1 MSGRGRGSPVFAH
14 HTEQI
19 LAELG
24 FDAPA
29 RDTLAA
35 SGAVVRTTAP
45 EAGRLPTDTLR
56 RNV

>member
-1 MSGRGRGSPVFAH
+1 LSGRGRGSPVFAH

-29 RDTLAA
+29 RDALAD
-35 SGAVVRTTAP
+35 SGAVVRAAP
-45 EAGRLPTDTLR
+45 QPGRLPTDNPR